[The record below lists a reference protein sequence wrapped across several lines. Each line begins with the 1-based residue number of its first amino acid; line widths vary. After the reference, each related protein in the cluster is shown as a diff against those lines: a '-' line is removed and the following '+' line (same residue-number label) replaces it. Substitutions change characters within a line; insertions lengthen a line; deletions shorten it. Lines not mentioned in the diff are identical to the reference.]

1 MKIYKS
7 YKINIYHNNKI
18 ILCDDMSFINDN
30 VLLFELIDYLKS
42 KFSLDLSKAN
52 FNDFTLDQNIIDI
65 IIKDDVFLNWRR
77 NKLLFLLKK

>member
-30 VLLFELIDYLKS
+30 VLLFELIDYLYYQKQI
-42 KFSLDLSKAN
+42 LMIL
-52 FNDFTLDQNIIDI
+52 
-65 IIKDDVFLNWRR
+65 R
-77 NKLLFLLKK
+77 